1 MPSNWPES
9 LPDGAGLLIAA
20 VSGRALAAAARRAGF
35 RPVVMDFFDDLD
47 TRDLTMN
54 KVALADAERGF
65 SADELLV
72 GFQRLIETD
81 QPIGLV
87 YGAGFEDRPQVL
99 DALAK
104 SWPVLGNP
112 AKIVARAKNPHEI
125 AKLCRSLAIPHPE
138 ISYDRPDDLD
148 RWLIKR
154 EGGGGGGHV
163 GRACGRDLTQG
174 DYYQRRVAGTPISVL
189 VLADGRRAEIV
200 GLSAQWTAPSALHAF
215 QFGGAVRPAFPAP
228 ACSQQLC
235 DAAARISAALM
246 LRGLNSI
253 DFLIDGYDFHLLEIN
268 PRPGATLDIF
278 EDSEGRLLR
287 AHIEACSGSLPSEP
301 LVFPGAR
308 ASSIVFAQEDL
319 VPMPDIAWPAWCGDR
334 QKPGTRV
341 LRGEPICSI
350 FADAEEPSAARRLV
364 TDRIEDFLRH
374 IASEANKMSAT

>member
-9 LPDGAGLLIAA
+9 LPEGAGLLIAA

-54 KVALADAERGF
+54 KVAPIDAERGF
-65 SADELLV
+65 SANELIL
-72 GFQRLIETD
+72 GFQRLIEED

-104 SWPVLGNP
+104 NWPVLGNP
-112 AKIVARAKNPHEI
+112 AEVVARAKNPREI
-125 AKLCRSLAIPHPE
+125 AELCGSLAIPHPE
-138 ISYDRPDDLD
+138 ISYDPPVDFD

-163 GRACGRDLTQG
+163 ARACGRDLAQG
-174 DYYQRRVAGTPISVL
+174 EYYQRRVVGTPISVL

-228 ACSQQLC
+228 ACSQQLRNV
-235 DAAARISAALM
+235 AAGISAALA
-246 LRGLNSI
+246 LRGLNSV
-253 DFLIDGYDFHLLEIN
+253 DFLVDGCDFHLLEIN

-278 EDSEGRLLR
+278 EDSDGRLLR
-287 AHIEACSGSLPSEP
+287 AHVEACYGLLPREP
-301 LVFPGAR
+301 LIFSGAR
-308 ASSIVFAQEDL
+308 ASSIVFAREDL
-319 VPMPDIAWPAWCGDR
+319 NPMPDIAWPAWCGDR
-334 QKPGTRV
+334 QKPGTQV
-341 LRGEPICSI
+341 LCGEPICSI
-350 FADAEEPSAARRLV
+350 FADAEEPSDARRLV

-374 IASEANKMSAT
+374 IAFEANKMSMP